1 MKKAYLTFTILALAA
16 IFTLFFTRADR
27 DYNSLH
33 PHYPFNETFSMPYY
47 AHAFSFMGFR
57 AAVADFLWMDI
68 VQYIGDPEN
77 AKTKYRDLYLKAENL
92 IHLDPNFTYPYLS
105 VSGIYM
111 FELRDPARALGLIDR
126 GIEKNPDYWVLQLY
140 RAAYIYQMNFNT
152 SNKLSDLEKAALRIE
167 KAVGLKGHPPMLER
181 TLGSFYLKLAEMS
194 SPDRKKHWMGK
205 AVRLWANMYEF
216 PSEELNRKYA
226 ENHLRKYGL
235 LNN

>member
-1 MKKAYLTFTILALAA
+1 MKKTFSLIIAVLVIALSA
-16 IFTLFFTRADR
+16 LYFTRADR
-27 DYNSLH
+27 DYEALH
-33 PHYPFNETFSMPYY
+33 PRYPFKETFSMPYY
-47 AHAFSFMGFR
+47 AHAFSLMGFR

-77 AKTKYRDLYLKAENL
+77 AKARFGELYAKTENL

-111 FELRDPARALGLIDR
+111 FELKDPARALGLIDR
-126 GIEKNPDYWVLQLY
+126 GIEKNPGYWVLQLY
-140 RAAYIYQMNFNT
+140 RAAYVYQMNYSA
-152 SNKLSDLEKAALRIE
+152 SNKHSDLESAALRIE

-181 TLGSFYLKLAEMS
+181 TLGSFYLKLAEIS
-194 SPDRKKHWMGK
+194 SAAGKKHWMGK
-205 AVRLWANMYEF
+205 AVRLWASMYEF

-226 ENHLRKYGL
+226 EKHLRKYGL

>member
-1 MKKAYLTFTILALAA
+1 MKKTYLPLIIPAFAA
-16 IFTLFFTRADR
+16 IFALTFTRADR
-27 DYNSLH
+27 DYASLH
-33 PHYPFNETFSMPYY
+33 QDYPFKETFSMPYY

-57 AAVADFLWMDI
+57 AAVSDFLWMDI

-77 AKTKYRDLYLKAENL
+77 AKTKYRDLYLKTENL
-92 IHLDPNFTYPYLS
+92 IHLDPNFTFPYLS

-111 FELRDPARALGLIDR
+111 FELKDPARALGLIDR

-140 RAAYIYQMNFNT
+140 RAAYVYQMNFDA

-181 TLGSFYLKLAEMS
+181 TLGSFYLKLAELS
-194 SPDRKKHWMGK
+194 SLDRKKHWMGK

-216 PSEELNRKYA
+216 PSEELNGKYA
-226 ENHLRKYGL
+226 ETHLRKYGL
-235 LNN
+235 LKN